1 MIGFKQDFFN
11 VMHESL
17 ALAATPRKI
26 LWYQPVLG
34 VPNNA
39 EPAVVEVTGRIVDYC
54 GNVASFVK
62 YKILIV

>member
-1 MIGFKQDFFN
+1 
-11 VMHESL
+11 MHESL